1 MIFHISIPVPVCK
14 QSEESPQSYLESDT
28 VWINPQKPPGCYQDS
43 SHLYIN
49 KICPPEYSEL
59 ESRAASYRNLSHCT
73 PSRQSQ
79 PGQYY
84 ASSNIMDHLGHSLH
98 ATQPASEMSLS
109 EKSGGGL
116 LGERAAPGAAPGDS
130 SSCSSRHS
138 ESYKL
143 SGSRSDSS
151 QASGAGKAGLP
162 HYLSDD
168 LARQCRVTVTD
179 PGLPPPVPP
188 LRGPSSYSAGAR
200 GGRGAPPP
208 SSFNSFG
215 LQNSGEIYGY
225 RHFYPSP
232 PCNNHYETASI
243 YQDTAG
249 SSSARYSQAEGNRII
264 SFKPHSAVV
273 LRENFSVSLD

>member
-1 MIFHISIPVPVCK
+1 MPVCK

-28 VWINPQKPPGCYQDS
+28 VWINPGKPSGSYQDN

-49 KICPPEYSEL
+49 QICPPEYSEL
-59 ESRAASYRNLSHCT
+59 ESRAAYRKPAHCS
-73 PSRQSQ
+73 PSQQ
-79 PGQYY
+79 AGQYY
-84 ASSNIMDHLGHSLH
+84 ASSNIMDHLGHHSLH
-98 ATQPASEMSLS
+98 SATHHHLAPSEVSVS
-109 EKSGGGL
+109 EKSGGL
-116 LGERAAPGAAPGDS
+116 LLQATPGDS

-151 QASGAGKAGLP
+151 QASGAGAAVVT

-168 LARQCRVTVTD
+168 LIRHCRLQGD

-188 LRGPSSYSAGAR
+188 LRGPSSYSAGVRA
-200 GGRGAPPP
+200 A

-225 RHFYPSP
+225 RHFYSP
-232 PCNNHYETASI
+232 PCHNHYETASI

-249 SSSARYSQAEGNRII
+249 SSRYSKPEGNRII
-264 SFKPHSAVV
+264 SFEPLALVI
-273 LRENFSVSLD
+273 